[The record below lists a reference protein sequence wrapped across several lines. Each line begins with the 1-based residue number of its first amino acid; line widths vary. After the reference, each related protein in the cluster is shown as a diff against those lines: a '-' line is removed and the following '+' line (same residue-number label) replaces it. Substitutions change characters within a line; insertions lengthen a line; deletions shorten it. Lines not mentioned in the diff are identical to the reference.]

1 MELKRKQ
8 GHVKVAFLS
17 FTILLAA
24 LLEGLPWVLWR
35 RFAPPEHP
43 RKSLEERSE
52 DGEGKA
58 CNFSIALT
66 ILTGSFLLMVRK
78 VELARINEVGQEF
91 I

>member
-1 MELKRKQ
+1 M
-8 GHVKVAFLS
+8 
-17 FTILLAA
+17 LLDRFQR
-24 LLEGLPWVLWR
+24 VLWR

-43 RKSLEERSE
+43 RKSLEERSEE